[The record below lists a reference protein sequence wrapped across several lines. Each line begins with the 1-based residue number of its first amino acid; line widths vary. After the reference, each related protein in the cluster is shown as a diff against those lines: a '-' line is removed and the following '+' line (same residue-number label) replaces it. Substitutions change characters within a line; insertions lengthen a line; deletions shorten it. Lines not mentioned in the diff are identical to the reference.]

1 MNTISMKLQADELIR
16 LALQEDISSEDVTT
30 NSVMKEAVEGAGIF
44 PLIGTDKYILMYDVY
59 MKGKYQFTES
69 TDLENFKVIDHAVS
83 MDFHP
88 RHGTVI
94 PITEKELKRLYKVY
108 GKPTGL

>member
-1 MNTISMKLQADELIR
+1 MDGIRGIQTADERSGRRFEYL
-16 LALQEDISSEDVTT
+16 S
-30 NSVMKEAVEGAGIF
+30 
-44 PLIGTDKYILMYDVY
+44 LIGSDKYILMYDVY